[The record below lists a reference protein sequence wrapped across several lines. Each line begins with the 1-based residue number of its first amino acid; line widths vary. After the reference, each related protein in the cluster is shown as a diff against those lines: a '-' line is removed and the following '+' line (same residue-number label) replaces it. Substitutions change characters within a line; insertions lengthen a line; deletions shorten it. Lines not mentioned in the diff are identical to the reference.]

1 MGKWTALYWIHKD
14 RRGSPVVIADQSGVL
29 LDPLAYDAWGKRRSQ
44 DGASTDDEI
53 TGKVDNKGFTGH
65 EMLDTVDL
73 VHMNGRVYDP
83 QLGRFLSADPLVQ
96 DPLNGQSYN
105 RYSYVLNN
113 PTNLT
118 DPSGFQAEC
127 KLTMCGAGDWKTIYQ
142 APSESGA
149 GTEKKD
155 KDKGQAAKKDSNGTV
170 VSDAKKVS
178 SANKVTEAV
187 GQFVDNVKHTS
198 VGQIVTGAPEAI
210 QTVIVTG
217 SRVARDLYEYGFGNR
232 NAALESLRQHQA
244 DNLQLLTIVG
254 QFWRGNGLQ
263 GMAAKRPKPVAT
275 PEIGSALN
283 KGPVYKTTKEATQAA
298 DELGFRK
305 VNETSHGQAVYTDG
319 KIFITRDVDG
329 HNGGAWKGAD
339 SVKAL
344 SSKDTRA
351 GTFDVN
357 LQRIGD

>member
-1 MGKWTALYWIHKD
+1 MSLC
-14 RRGSPVVIADQSGVL
+14 
-29 LDPLAYDAWGKRRSQ
+29 
-44 DGASTDDEI
+44 
-53 TGKVDNKGFTGH
+53 GFLNCYG
-65 EMLDTVDL
+65 DC
-73 VHMNGRVYDP
+73 
-83 QLGRFLSADPLVQ
+83 LSDI
-96 DPLNGQSYN
+96 
-105 RYSYVLNN
+105 
-113 PTNLT
+113 
-118 DPSGFQAEC
+118 QAE
-127 KLTMCGAGDWKTIYQ
+127 IIRNV
-142 APSESGA
+142 
-149 GTEKKD
+149 KKVINALSPED
-155 KDKGQAAKKDSNGTV
+155 RKSIDPAALRNL
-170 VSDAKKVS
+170 DAKNHPPMKVTD

-217 SRVARDLYEYGFGNR
+217 SRVAGDLYEYGFGNR

-254 QFWRGNGLQ
+254 QFWRGNGMQ

-344 SSKDTRA
+344 SSKDTKA